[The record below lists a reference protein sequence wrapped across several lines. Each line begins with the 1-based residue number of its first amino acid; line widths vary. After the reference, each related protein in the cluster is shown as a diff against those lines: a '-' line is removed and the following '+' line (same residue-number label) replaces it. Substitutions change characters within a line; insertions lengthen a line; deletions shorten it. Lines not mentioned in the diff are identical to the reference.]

1 MPDRAKS
8 ALEIAQRACILAGM
22 NRIESFDEF
31 SSTEAVVLSS
41 IYEDIARD
49 CLSVMRWNFVTQ
61 RKVLTSRNST
71 APLTGYGAAYTYLGE
86 EPDDVLMVHTI
97 EINGSVVAYDIS
109 ENEIHVDANATDEV
123 VMTYSRRV
131 DELFWPA
138 FFVPYVTYRVASVLA
153 ASIVRNA
160 GMAEA
165 FEKMAAIQLSRAR
178 NADGQQVTSR
188 GLKLNRLVSTR
199 SVGGRR

>member
-1 MPDRAKS
+1 MPDRARS
-8 ALEIAQRACILAGM
+8 ALEVAQRACILAGM

-31 SSTEAVVLSS
+31 ESTEAVVLSS
-41 IYEDIARD
+41 IYEDVVRD
-49 CLSVMRWNFVTQ
+49 CLSVTRWNFTTQ
-61 RKVLTSRNST
+61 RKVLTSRNSE
-71 APLTGYGAAYTYLGE
+71 APLTGYSAAYTYLGDDT
-86 EPDDVLMVHTI
+86 DDVLMVHTV
-97 EINGSVVAYDIS
+97 EINGTVVDYDIS

-131 DELFWPA
+131 DEAYWPP
-138 FFVPYVTYRVASVLA
+138 FFIPYVTYRVATVLA

-165 FEKMAAIQLSRAR
+165 FEKMAAIQLQRAR

-188 GLKLNRLVSTR
+188 GIKLNRLVANR